1 MSRSGGIK
9 PWPAVFQRK
18 RNAAYL
24 LRPCLPLATYP
35 FTTIW
40 IPWKAFLANYT
51 AAAGARVPDNTPRL
65 ASVSLG
71 ERVISSTSVALP
83 GHTNRGPVT
92 RIEPWEEYHGMT
104 RVLEFRHGIHGIHAF
119 STSHRPNHIRSTCR
133 GCFARLRRV
142 KIDRQASRPALLP
155 SGRHETRVS
164 LEGSWASWRLNE
176 RITDELK
183 NVAWYRAKN
192 LSTINCSIAR
202 YRSSLIFPFF
212 SNMYARIHIRIF
224 GAIVG
229 YIQVW
234 LDRRNRKKWSNTCA
248 TSVK

>member
-104 RVLEFRHGIHGIHAF
+104 RVSEFRHGIHGIHAF
-119 STSHRPNHIRSTCR
+119 STTESHSINLPRMLREIAAGENWPPGIATRPPPLGTSRDSRVARGFVSILTFERANNGWIEKCR
-133 GCFARLRRV
+133 VISSEKF
-142 KIDRQASRPALLP
+142 IHDQLL
-155 SGRHETRVS
+155 
-164 LEGSWASWRLNE
+164 
-176 RITDELK
+176 
-183 NVAWYRAKN
+183 
-192 LSTINCSIAR
+192 
-202 YRSSLIFPFF
+202 YRSIPIFSDLPFLF
-212 SNMYARIHIRIF
+212 EHVCADTYSNIWCNCRLH
-224 GAIVG
+224 
-229 YIQVW
+229 
-234 LDRRNRKKWSNTCA
+234 
-248 TSVK
+248 TSMVR

>member
-104 RVLEFRHGIHGIHAF
+104 RFQNLDTAYTVYTRF
-119 STSHRPNHIRSTCR
+119 P
-133 GCFARLRRV
+133 RV
-142 KIDRQASRPALLP
+142 TDRITFDQPAEDASRDCGGWKLTARHRDPP
-155 SGRHETRVS
+155 SSPRDVTR
-164 LEGSWASWRLNE
+164 LA
-176 RITDELK
+176 
-183 NVAWYRAKN
+183 
-192 LSTINCSIAR
+192 C
-202 YRSSLIFPFF
+202 RSRVREHPD
-212 SNMYARIHIRIF
+212 
-224 GAIVG
+224 
-229 YIQVW
+229 VW
-234 LDRRNRKKWSNTCA
+234 
-248 TSVK
+248 TSE